1 MIDSTT
7 LSEYNLF
14 HPMQTGQLIHCWIA
28 SRKCNKICKNEPFLP
43 GSFTLWMLLFVGN
56 CHLFY
61 SQVAAQINGNFE
73 ANRDRAVRVATCE
86 LANFCLSMCKLLDG
100 SVQTGVR
107 WVYSMFCIIGN
118 LACST
123 VILRGIYHLL
133 MENSLCS
140 YKPYKFLQFGLL
152 HSSLHRFFCFL
163 FFVFCLF
170 VCLFVCLFFK
180 HNHIPSGKK
189 TMIGVLV
196 VTAF

>member
-1 MIDSTT
+1 MD
-7 LSEYNLF
+7 
-14 HPMQTGQLIHCWIA
+14 A
-28 SRKCNKICKNEPFLP
+28 
-43 GSFTLWMLLFVGN
+43 LFVGN

-61 SQVAAQINGNFE
+61 GQVAAQINGNFE
-73 ANRDRAVRVATCE
+73 ANRDRAARVATCE

-140 YKPYKFLQFGLL
+140 YKPYKFLQLGLL
-152 HSSLHRFFCFL
+152 HSSLYCFFCFVLFL
-163 FFVFCLF
+163 FFACFFL
-170 VCLFVCLFFK
+170 LFVCLFFK
-180 HNHIPSGKK
+180 HNRIPRGKK
-189 TMIGVLV
+189 TMTGVLV